1 MDKNLAISVAVAAV
15 VFMLFKYGD
24 VFEKGGGPLL
34 IILLIG
40 GGVWLYNMLRGK

>member
-1 MDKNLAISVAVAAV
+1 MDNNVDISVAVAAV
-15 VFMLFKYGD
+15 VFMLFKYGN

-34 IILLIG
+34 IILVVG